1 MTAGGIAAAM
11 LILETRRSY
20 LIGASSLEEG
30 KQNIQVCNFQDA
42 TVFLVI
48 PFV

>member
-30 KQNIQVCNFQDA
+30 KQNIQVHNFQDA
-42 TVFLVI
+42 TVLLEI
-48 PFV
+48 